1 MMLTMPNFIAPNVP
15 EGKDDSENVVVKTI
29 GEIPTFDF
37 ESKDHMTLMKQF
49 DMVDVERG
57 VKLA

>member
-1 MMLTMPNFIAPNVP
+1 MPNTSLYSGVP
-15 EGKDDSENVVVKTI
+15 IGADERENVVVKTF
-29 GEIPTFDF
+29 GDVPTFDF
-37 ESKDHMTLMKQF
+37 ETKDHMSLMKHY